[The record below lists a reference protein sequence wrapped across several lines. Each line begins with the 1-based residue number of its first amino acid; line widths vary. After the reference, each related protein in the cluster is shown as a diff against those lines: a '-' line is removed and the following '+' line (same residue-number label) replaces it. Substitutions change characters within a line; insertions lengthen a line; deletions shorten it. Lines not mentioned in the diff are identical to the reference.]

1 MSFQEQLQNLRKGK
15 GLSQE
20 KLAEMLGIS
29 RQAVAKWEVGHS
41 YPDIARLIAL
51 SDFFKVSID
60 KLVND
65 YEENC
70 RLSIEENKVDSINE
84 KIIEFL
90 RTAKKSTYAGK
101 CAEIQSSRPNS
112 HDLEYIEGRL
122 KYIDTYIGREQFGG
136 EEALWKDDIPFW

>member
-1 MSFQEQLQNLRKGK
+1 MSFKEQLQILRKGK

-41 YPDIARLIAL
+41 YPDIARLITL

-65 YEENC
+65 Y
-70 RLSIEENKVDSINE
+70 
-84 KIIEFL
+84 
-90 RTAKKSTYAGK
+90 
-101 CAEIQSSRPNS
+101 
-112 HDLEYIEGRL
+112 
-122 KYIDTYIGREQFGG
+122 
-136 EEALWKDDIPFW
+136 